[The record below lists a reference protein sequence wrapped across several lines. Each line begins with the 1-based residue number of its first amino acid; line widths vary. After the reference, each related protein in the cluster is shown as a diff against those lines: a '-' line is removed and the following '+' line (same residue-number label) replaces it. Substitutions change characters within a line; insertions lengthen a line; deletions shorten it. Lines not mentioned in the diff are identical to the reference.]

1 MTNTWGSLAMTSS
14 EKKWTRLKE
23 EIKSLPSYE
32 DATALDV
39 CEDEFDPEDVTEE
52 ILFFVDALI
61 DEVYDHGETVTE
73 GFKKKAKQ
81 IRSNIAKAAGVLSDI
96 SIQHG
101 CLSGKIEGYE
111 HCEESINLII
121 KDMDRLF

>member
-1 MTNTWGSLAMTSS
+1 MTSS

-23 EIKSLPSYE
+23 EIGSLPSYE
-32 DATALDV
+32 DSTALDV
-39 CEDEFDPEDVTEE
+39 CDDDFDGEEITEE

-61 DEVYDHGETVTE
+61 DEVYDHGEAVTQ

-81 IRSNIAKAAGVLSDI
+81 IRSNIVKAAGVLSNRAI
-96 SIQHG
+96 EHG
-101 CLSGKIEGYE
+101 RLEGKIEGYE

-121 KDMDRLF
+121 KDMDLLF